1 MSKLSVTQIET
12 KDATTPLT
20 LSTGNNIG
28 GFIKIEAAN
37 DTITV
42 SDHIFMNTDPAVTN
56 MKLNSNLLQR
66 VIFGNPIDT
75 GFEQHPGG
83 AYITHTSNTLTLS
96 SYSSGRA
103 AASEFSFTSPD
114 QSLHYATITSTG
126 MGVGFLKS
134 SPAFPLDVGGITS
147 TDSLRVVG
155 TDEAN
160 NTIISGN
167 VEVDG
172 VIYSNSFIGIGQGFA
187 NMNVITGI
195 GYQIWNVPR
204 GVRRWKVTL
213 VGGGGCG
220 GGAQGTAGYNGNGGG
235 SGGVCIGFY
244 DYVPGVQTMAMN
256 VGRGGLLPGTLNAN
270 GFSGNSTNV
279 NYNSVW
285 MFANAGT
292 GGANSWFGGNVNAIG
307 IGGAASGG
315 TLNLTGDEG
324 GSGGLAAATNPLYPE
339 GGHTPLGY
347 GQGGIIGP
355 SLTGANGT
363 NATGYGAGGGP
374 GRNTSGTTLRR
385 GGAAGAG
392 VIIIEW

>member
-12 KDATTPLT
+12 RDSSTPLT
-20 LSTGNNIG
+20 LSTGNTIG

-37 DTITV
+37 DIITV
-42 SDHIFMNTDPAVTN
+42 SDTIFMNADPSSTEI
-56 MKLNSNLLQR
+56 KLKSEILQR
-66 VIFGNPIDT
+66 VIFGNPVDT

-83 AYITHTSNTLTLS
+83 AYITHTGNNLTLS
-96 SYSSGRA
+96 SYSAGRA
-103 AASEFSFTSPD
+103 AASQFSFTNPD
-114 QSLHYATITSTG
+114 QSIHYATITSTG
-126 MGVGFLKS
+126 MGIGFFKS
-134 SPAFPLDVGGITS
+134 SPASALDVGGTTS
-147 TDSLRVVG
+147 TDSLTVLG
-155 TDEAN
+155 TDSAN
-160 NTIISGN
+160 NTMIYGN
-167 VEVDG
+167 VDVNG
-172 VIYSNSFIGIGQGFA
+172 AVYSNSFIGVGQGFA

-204 GVRRWKVTL
+204 GVTRWKVTL

-220 GGAQGTAGYNGNGGG
+220 GGAQATAGYNGNGGG

-244 DYVPGVQTMAMN
+244 NYVPGVQTMAMN

-279 NYNSVW
+279 NYNSTW

-315 TLNLTGDEG
+315 TFNLTGDDG
-324 GSGGLAAATNPLYPE
+324 GSGGLTAATNPLYPE
-339 GGHTPLGY
+339 GGHTPIGL

-355 SLTGANGT
+355 FVGGANGT

-385 GGAAGAG
+385 GGAGGNG